1 MAPLAPITV
10 PIDSG
15 AEIMDHNDTP
25 HSKDPLALHRPTF
38 DSISLQQLFAAD
50 TDRAGQFTLAAAGLL
65 LDYSKNFC
73 NSETI
78 QLFAKLAGQR
88 GLRSEIDA
96 LFDGAIVNATEC
108 RPALHTALRAMRDD
122 APNRAE
128 IAAVQARMQKLV
140 EALGQGRA
148 TGFSGQPITN
158 VVHIGIGGSDL
169 GPRFAVAA
177 LHALRSQAVRVHFV
191 ANVDPTEMD
200 DTLAGLDPATTLVIT
215 ASKSFATQETLAN
228 SRRARR
234 WLAAAAGD
242 RPIDGQLAAITA
254 SPAKAVA
261 FGVRE
266 EQIFPMWDWV
276 GGRYSLWSAIG
287 LPIAIA
293 IGWENFRQLLA
304 GAADMDEHYR
314 SAAFDANMPLLL
326 AMLECWYS
334 RYWHAQSALVLPYS
348 HRLRLF
354 PAFLQQL
361 SMESLGKSVDRE
373 GRPVATDTGLVIWGE
388 PGTNSQHS
396 FMQLLHQ
403 GTRFI
408 PVDFIAVIGVEHDG
422 GNDEQHSQL
431 FANCLSQSR
440 ALMTGKPLD
449 TALAE
454 LRAAGMDDRRAQ
466 QLAPH
471 KVLAGNR
478 PSNTIVLEKLG
489 PGELGA
495 LIALYEHKVHAQSI
509 IWNINAFDQWG
520 VELGKQSADQI
531 YATLQGESHAFDPS
545 TEQLIRRFL
554 KKRV

>member
-1 MAPLAPITV
+1 MDNNTAPPAPHPT
-10 PIDSG
+10 
-15 AEIMDHNDTP
+15 
-25 HSKDPLALHRPTF
+25 DPFAGHRRTF
-38 DSISLQQLFAAD
+38 DAIALSQLFAAD
-50 TDRAGQFTLAAAGLL
+50 PGRAGRFTLAAAGLR

-73 NSETI
+73 TAETI
-78 QLFAKLAGQR
+78 QLFAQLAEQR
-88 GLRSEIDA
+88 HLRGEIEA
-96 LFDGAIVNATEC
+96 LFDGATVNATEC
-108 RPALHTALRAMRDD
+108 RPALHTALRAKEAD
-122 APNRAE
+122 APNHAE
-128 IAAVQARMQKLV
+128 IDAVQQRMRQL
-140 EALGQGRA
+140 ADTLGQGRG
-148 TGFSGQPITN
+148 TGFSGRPITD

-177 LHALRSQAVRVHFV
+177 LHRLRSPAVRVHFV
-191 ANVDPTEMD
+191 ANVDPTEID
-200 DTLAGLDPATTLVIT
+200 DTLAGLDPASTLIIT

-228 SRRARR
+228 SRRARQ
-234 WLAAAAGD
+234 WLAAAAGE
-242 RPIDGQLAAITA
+242 RPIDSQLVAITA
-254 SPAKAVA
+254 NPAKAVA

-266 EQIFPMWDWV
+266 EHIFPMWDWV

-293 IGWENFRQLLA
+293 VGWDNFQQLLS
-304 GAADMDEHYR
+304 GAAFMDEHYR
-314 SAAFDANMPLLL
+314 SAPFAANMPVLL

-334 RYWHAQSALVLPYS
+334 GHWQAHSALVLPYS

-361 SMESLGKSVDRE
+361 SMESLGKSVDRQ
-373 GRPVATDTGLVIWGE
+373 GKPVTTGTGLVIWGE

-408 PVDFIAVIGVEHDG
+408 PVDFIGVIDAEPTPA

-440 ALMTGKPLD
+440 ALMTGKPLEV
-449 TALAE
+449 ALDE
-454 LRAAGMDDRRAQ
+454 LRKAGMDEAAVRR
-466 QLAPH
+466 LAPH

-478 PSNTIVLEKLG
+478 PSNTILLEELG
-489 PGELGA
+489 PQQLGA

-509 IWNINAFDQWG
+509 VWDINAFDQWG

-531 YATLQGESHAFDPS
+531 YATLHGNPQPLDPS
-545 TEQLIRRFL
+545 TEQLIQYYKNRQR
-554 KKRV
+554 